1 MNLLNKYMTKQ
12 TTSRTHTIDATGKRL
27 GSLATETATVLLGKD
42 KPDFAKHLVADV
54 TVEIVNVSKLD
65 VPEKKKTEIYQT
77 YSGHPG
83 GRKTETL
90 QRLATR
96 RGYAEVVRRTVA
108 GMLPSNKLKKILL
121 KQLVISE

>member
-1 MNLLNKYMTKQ
+1 MKKTT

-27 GSLATETATVLLGKD
+27 GALATETAKVLIGKD
-42 KPDFAKHLVADV
+42 SPEFARNLVADV
-54 TVEIVNVSKLD
+54 TVEITNVSKLD
-65 VPEKKKTEIYQT
+65 IPDKKKSEIYQT

-83 GRKTETL
+83 GRKTESL
-90 QRLATR
+90 DHLATR

-108 GMLPSNKLKKILL
+108 GMLPSNKLKKLLL

>member
-1 MNLLNKYMTKQ
+1 MTTQ

-54 TVEIVNVSKLD
+54 TVEIINVSKLD

-90 QRLATR
+90 SHLATR
-96 RGYAEVVRRTVA
+96 RGYAEVVRRTIA

>member
-1 MNLLNKYMTKQ
+1 LLNNKNMTTQ

-27 GSLATETATVLLGKD
+27 GALATETATVLLGKD

-54 TVEIVNVSKLD
+54 TVEIINVSKLD
-65 VPEKKKTEIYQT
+65 VPDKKKAEIYQT

-90 QRLATR
+90 QHLATR
-96 RGYAEVVRRTVA
+96 RGYAEVVRRTIA
-108 GMLPSNKLKKILL
+108 GMLPTNKLKKILL